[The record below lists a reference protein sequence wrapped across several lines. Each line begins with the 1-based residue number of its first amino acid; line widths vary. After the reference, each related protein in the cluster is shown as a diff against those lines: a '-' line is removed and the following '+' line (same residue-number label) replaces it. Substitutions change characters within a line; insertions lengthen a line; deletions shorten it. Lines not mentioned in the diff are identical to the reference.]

1 MAKVADGIRYA
12 ERVVAG
18 EIVAGEF
25 VRLAC
30 QRFLDDL
37 KYGEK
42 RGIYFSEPRAQHIL
56 NFYKFVPHVKGALAG
71 QPIELMDWHVFILIN
86 IFGFVIPLVNEETG
100 EVVMRSDGSGRP
112 VMVRRFRTAY
122 NEVARKNAKSTLSS
136 GIGLYMTGA
145 DSEGGAE
152 VYSAATTRDQARI
165 VFEDAKNMVRKA
177 RSTLGRLFDFNKLA
191 IYQEQS
197 ASKFE
202 PLSSDANN
210 LDGLNIH
217 CAIIDELHAHKTRDV
232 WDV

>member
-37 KYGEK
+37 KYGEE

-112 VMVRRFRTAY
+112 VMVRR
-122 NEVARKNAKSTLSS
+122 
-136 GIGLYMTGA
+136 
-145 DSEGGAE
+145 
-152 VYSAATTRDQARI
+152 
-165 VFEDAKNMVRKA
+165 
-177 RSTLGRLFDFNKLA
+177 
-191 IYQEQS
+191 
-197 ASKFE
+197 
-202 PLSSDANN
+202 
-210 LDGLNIH
+210 
-217 CAIIDELHAHKTRDV
+217 
-232 WDV
+232 